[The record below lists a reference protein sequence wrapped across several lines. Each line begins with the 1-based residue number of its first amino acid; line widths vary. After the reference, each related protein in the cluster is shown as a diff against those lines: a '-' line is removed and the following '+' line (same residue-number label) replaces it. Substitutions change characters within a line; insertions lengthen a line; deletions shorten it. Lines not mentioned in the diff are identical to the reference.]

1 MRTRARRSLALMAL
15 AGLVLAGTAH
25 AVEPYDQAGED
36 RNFEKTKE
44 RAVVTGSAEY
54 RTAAAQYL
62 VADTPAF
69 AAELAT
75 DPGRSPSGLC
85 TVKHSSCS
93 GDVRLAGWEQRVGGM
108 KKPVTFVARNGS
120 VYAGH
125 VWATTAGPAKRP
137 LAVIVNGSVQA
148 PEELYY
154 FAAFTLAKAGYVV
167 ATYDPQGQG
176 RSDQVGEG
184 TDLLEGVHSQV
195 AGNTFYDG
203 PQDMIDFALSTPA
216 KPYVPRRSRGGSSHD
231 DKQRAR
237 VARGEAAFNPLWS
250 LVDPSR
256 IGLAGHS
263 YGAAGV
269 SYTGQADPR
278 VDAIVAWDNLC
289 APSACSSGGRPAA
302 PVKITKPALGMSADY
317 GLVASRKSSAPGR
330 LDKSQAS
337 LAYSKAGVDSG
348 QINVRGGTHYEFSF
362 IASSNFP
369 ATLRGAD
376 MTAWY
381 TLAWFDKYVKRDRT
395 ADARLLTDR
404 WRSDRLGA
412 AVDLAGDGNL
422 FSFYYP
428 SRLDIRS
435 GGARVRCEDLRAGCA
450 TLRPDTQKPDFT
462 YFRGA
467 GLEK

>member
-1 MRTRARRSLALMAL
+1 MRLLRRPLALAAL
-15 AGLVLAGTAH
+15 AAVVAAGTAY
-25 AVEPYDQAGED
+25 ADPYDQKRED

-44 RAVVTGSAEY
+44 RGAITGSPAY
-54 RTAAAQYL
+54 RVAAAQYL
-62 VADTPAF
+62 ATETPGF

-85 TVKHSSCS
+85 TLKHSSCS
-93 GDVRLAGWEQRVGGM
+93 GDVRLAGWEKRAGGL
-108 KKPVTFVARNGS
+108 KEPVTFVARNGS

-125 VWATTAGPAKRP
+125 LWATKAGPAKRP

-176 RSDQVGEG
+176 RSDQVGDG
-184 TDLLEGVHSQV
+184 VDLLDGVPSQ
-195 AGNTFYDG
+195 ARGTTFYDG
-203 PQDMIDFALSTPA
+203 PQDMLDFALSTPA
-216 KPYVPRRSRGGSSHD
+216 KPYVPRKSRGGTSHAG
-231 DKQRAR
+231 KQQAR
-237 VARGEAAFNPLWS
+237 VARGEAAHNPLWS
-250 LVDPSR
+250 LVDPTR
-256 IGLAGHS
+256 VGLAGHS
-263 YGAAGV
+263 FGAAGV

-289 APSACSSGGRPAA
+289 APDVCTSAGRPAQ
-302 PVKITKPALGMSADY
+302 PVQITKPALGMSGDY
-317 GLVASRKSSAPGR
+317 GLVPSKKSSAPEPNE
-330 LDKSQAS
+330 KSRAS
-337 LAYSKAGVDSG
+337 LAYSKAGVDTG
-348 QINVRGGTHYEFSF
+348 QITIRGGTHYEFSF
-362 IASSNFP
+362 IGSTNFA

-376 MTAWY
+376 LTAWY
-381 TLAWFDKYVKRDRT
+381 TLAWFDKYVKGDRT

-412 AVDLAGDGNL
+412 QVDLDRDGNL

-435 GGARVRCEDLRAGCA
+435 GGKRVTCEDLRKGCA
-450 TLRPDTQKPDFT
+450 ALRPDREKPDFT

-467 GLEK
+467 GLAK

>member
-1 MRTRARRSLALMAL
+1 MRTRARRPFVLAVLT
-15 AGLVLAGTAH
+15 GLVLAGTAY
-25 AVEPYDQAGED
+25 AEPYDQARED

-44 RAVVTGSAEY
+44 RAVVTGSVEY
-54 RTAAAQYL
+54 RAAALQYL
-62 VADTPAF
+62 AADTPTF
-69 AAELAT
+69 AAEMAT

-85 TVKHSSCS
+85 TVQHTSCS
-93 GDVRLAGWEQRVGGM
+93 GDVRLAGWEARAGGI
-108 KKPVTFVARNGS
+108 KGSVSFVARNGS

-125 VWATTAGPAKRP
+125 IWATKAGPAKRP
-137 LAVIVNGSVQA
+137 LVVIVNGSVQA

-154 FAAFTLAKAGYVV
+154 FTAFTLAKAGYVV

-176 RSDQVGEG
+176 RSDQVGAG
-184 TDLLEGVHSQV
+184 ADTLEGMHSQV

-216 KPYVPRRSRGGSSHD
+216 KPYVPRKSRGGNSHD
-231 DKQRAR
+231 DKQKSR
-237 VARGEAAFNPLWS
+237 VVAGKAAFNPLWS

-256 IGLAGHS
+256 IGIAGHS
-263 YGAAGV
+263 YGASGV

-289 APSACSSGGRPAA
+289 APDACSAGGRPAG

-317 GLVASRKSSAPGR
+317 GLVASKKSAAPDP
-330 LDKSQAS
+330 LVKNQAS
-337 LAYSKAGVDSG
+337 LAYSKAGVDTG
-348 QINVRGGTHYEFSF
+348 QINIRGGTHYEFSF
-362 IASSNFP
+362 IASNSFP

-376 MTAWY
+376 LTAWY
-381 TLAWFDKYVKRDRT
+381 TLAWFDKYVKGDKS
-395 ADARLLTDR
+395 ADGRLLTNR
-404 WRSDRLGA
+404 WRTDRLGA
-412 AVDLAGDGNL
+412 AVDPDKDGNV
-422 FSFYYP
+422 FSFYHP

-435 GGARVRCEDLRAGCA
+435 SGKRVLCENLRAGCTA
-450 TLRPDTQKPDFT
+450 LKVDKEKPDFT